1 MQEISNIRELKKKQY
16 LLYVCIMIFFFLVMF
31 TYTLVWCI
39 QYNKTYGFFVK
50 TEATVVEHNSEEG
63 KMYDVLEYEVDNVVI
78 HNTSSYISKN
88 NIGDKITIYYD
99 SNNPSGFITK
109 LDNRRIV
116 LPIITAS
123 YGVVCT
129 VLSIMFFTTYY
140 GKSSTMQFEKKSE
153 NIGKSRSRKKIRI
166 DATKKESVSSKL
178 SKKNINAKEY
188 MQLKTQNKETNKT
201 IKSE

>member
-39 QYNKTYGFFVK
+39 QYNKNYGFFVK

-63 KMYDVLEYEVDNVVI
+63 KMYDVLEYEVDNVII

-140 GKSSTMQFEKKSE
+140 GKSSTMQFEKKAE
-153 NIGKSRSRKKIRI
+153 NIGKNRSIKKTSTN
-166 DATKKESVSSKL
+166 ATKKESASSKS

-188 MQLKTQNKETNKT
+188 MQLKKQNKETNKT
-201 IKSE
+201 SKSK